1 MRHAL
6 SETWSGLRRNAGIT
20 LAVIMTM
27 WVSLSLF
34 GAGLIAAQQVNLLKD
49 EWYDKIE
56 VTVYLCTAKLQTGGT
71 CDPGQDATQEQ
82 KDQIRDAIEK
92 NPEVQLPVFYESKAE
107 AYAQFLD
114 VFKDSPIKDSLT
126 LDEMQ
131 DSFRVKLI
139 DPQQYAGLESQ
150 VGSMRGVQ
158 KVLDLH
164 EILDP
169 VFKWLGALQW
179 GTIALSILL
188 LLAAALQIGTT
199 IRMATFTRG
208 REIGIMRLV
217 GASNF
222 YIMGPFLLES
232 LIAALIG
239 AVFASATIV
248 FGVWF
253 IILRNAQGSLEAFR
267 WVGWPETFL
276 SVGSV
281 FVVAIVLSIIP
292 TIISARRYLR
302 V

>member
-56 VTVYLCTAKLQTGGT
+56 VTVYLCTAKLQTGGN
-71 CDPGQDATQEQ
+71 CDPGQDASDEQ
-82 KDQIRDAIEK
+82 KAQIRDAIEK
-92 NPEVQLPVFYESKAE
+92 NPEVQWVQYESKPE
-107 AYAQFLD
+107 AYEQFLD

-126 LDEMQ
+126 MDEMQ
-131 DSFRVKLI
+131 DSFRVKLV

-150 VGSMRGVQ
+150 VTPMRGVQ

-239 AVFASATIV
+239 AVFASATII

-253 IILRNAQGSLEAFR
+253 IILKNAQGTLEAFR

>member
-1 MRHAL
+1 MRHAF
-6 SETWSGLRRNAGIT
+6 SETWSGLKRNAGIT

-34 GAGLIAAQQVNLLKD
+34 GAGLIAAQQVDLLKG

-56 VTVYLCTAKLQTGGT
+56 VTVYLCTARLPDEN
-71 CDPGQDATQEQ
+71 CDPGLDATQEQ
-82 KDQIRDAIEK
+82 KDLIREAIEK
-92 NPEVQLPVFYESKAE
+92 NPEVQETLYESKAD
-107 AYAQFLD
+107 AYRQFQE
-114 VFKDSPIKDSLT
+114 VFRDSPIRNSLT
-126 LDEMQ
+126 LEEMQ
-131 DSFRVKLI
+131 DSFRVKLV
-139 DPQQYAGLESQ
+139 DPQQYEGLVSQ
-150 VGSMRGVQ
+150 VMRMPGVQ
-158 KVLDLH
+158 NVQDLH
-164 EILDP
+164 QILDP
-169 VFKWLGALQW
+169 VFKWLAALQW

-222 YIMGPFLLES
+222 YIMGPFLMES
-232 LIAALIG
+232 LIAALVG
-239 AVFASATIV
+239 AACAAGTLI

-253 IILRNAQGSLEAFR
+253 IIMRNAQQSLEGFQ
-267 WVGWPETFL
+267 WVGWSQTL
-276 SVGSV
+276 VAVTSIV
-281 FVVAIVLSIIP
+281 VVAIVLSIVP

>member
-56 VTVYLCTAKLQTGGT
+56 VTVYLCTAKLQTGGN

-82 KDQIRDAIEK
+82 KDQIKAAIEK
-92 NPEVQLPVFYESKAE
+92 NPEVQWVVYETKEE
-107 AYAQFLD
+107 AYEQFQD

-126 LDEMQ
+126 MDEMQ
-131 DSFRVKLI
+131 DSFRVKLV
-139 DPQQYAGLESQ
+139 DPQQYQGLDSQ
-150 VGSMRGVQ
+150 VGPMRGVQ
-158 KVLDLH
+158 KVQDLH
-164 EILDP
+164 QILDP

-239 AVFASATIV
+239 AVCASGTIS
-248 FGVWF
+248 FTVWF

-276 SVGSV
+276 AVGSI
-281 FVVAIVLSIIP
+281 FVVAIILSIIP

>member
-56 VTVYLCTAKLQTGGT
+56 VTVYLCTAKLQTGGN

-82 KDQIRDAIEK
+82 KDQIQAALEK
-92 NPEVQLPVFYESKAE
+92 NPEVQTVYYETKAE
-107 AYAQFLD
+107 AFAQFQDL
-114 VFKDSPIKDSLT
+114 FKGTAIEDSLT

-131 DSFRVKLI
+131 DSFRVKLV
-139 DPQQYAGLESQ
+139 DPQQYEGVTSQ
-150 VGSMRGVQ
+150 ISLMPGVQ
-158 KVLDLH
+158 KIQDLH
-164 EILDP
+164 QILDP
-169 VFKWLGALQW
+169 LFKYLRALQW
-179 GTIALSILL
+179 GTIGLSILL

-232 LIAALIG
+232 LIAALVG
-239 AVFASATIV
+239 AVCAAGTLVFA
-248 FGVWF
+248 VWF
-253 IILRNAQGSLEAFR
+253 IIMRNAQQSIETIR
-267 WVGWPETFL
+267 WVGWPETL
-276 SVGSV
+276 ISVVSV
-281 FVVAIVLSIIP
+281 FIVAILLSIIP

>member
-6 SETWSGLRRNAGIT
+6 SETWSGLKRNLGIT
-20 LAVIMTM
+20 MAVVVTM

-34 GAGLIAAQQVNLLKD
+34 GAGIVAAQQVNLLKG

-56 VTVYLCTAKLQTGGT
+56 VTVYLCTAKLQTGVN
-71 CDPGQDATQEQ
+71 CDPGQDATEAQ
-82 KDQIRDAIEK
+82 KEAIRAAIEK
-92 NPEVQLPVFYESKAE
+92 NPEVQQVYYQNKQQAFAE
-107 AYAQFLD
+107 FQD

-126 LDEMQ
+126 VDEMQ
-131 DSFRVKLI
+131 DSFRVKLV
-139 DPQQYAGLESQ
+139 DPQQYQNLVSQ
-150 VGSMRGVQ
+150 LQLMRGVQ
-158 KVLDLH
+158 KIQDLH
-164 EILDP
+164 QILDP
-169 VFKWLGALQW
+169 VFKWLAALQW
-179 GTIALSILL
+179 GTIGLSILL

-239 AVFASATIV
+239 AVFASGTLV

-253 IILRNAQGSLEAFR
+253 VIMRNAERTLEAFR
-267 WVGWPETFL
+267 WVGWPETL
-276 SVGSV
+276 IAVIGV
-281 FVVAIVLSIIP
+281 FIVAIVLSVIP

>member
-34 GAGLIAAQQVNLLKD
+34 GAGIIAAQQVNLLKD

-56 VTVYLCTAKLQTGGT
+56 VTVYLCTAKLQTGGN

-82 KDQIRDAIEK
+82 KDRLQAAITK
-92 NPEVQLPVFYESKAE
+92 NPEVEAVYYETKAE
-107 AYAQFLD
+107 AYAQFQDL
-114 VFKDSPIKDSLT
+114 FKDSPIKDSLT

-131 DSFRVKLI
+131 DSFRVKLV
-139 DPQQYAGLESQ
+139 DPQQYAGLASQ
-150 VGSMRGVQ
+150 VSLMPGVQ
-158 KVLDLH
+158 KIQDLH
-164 EILDP
+164 QILDP

-179 GTIALSILL
+179 GTIALSVLL

-239 AVFASATIV
+239 AVCAAGTLV

-253 IILRNAQGSLEAFR
+253 IIMRNAQHTLEAFR
-267 WVGWPETFL
+267 WVGWPETL
-276 SVGSV
+276 ISVASV

>member
-1 MRHAL
+1 MRHTL
-6 SETWSGLRRNAGIT
+6 SETFSGLRANAGIT
-20 LAVIMTM
+20 LAVVMTM

-34 GAGLIAAQQVNLLKD
+34 GAGLVAAQQVNLLKD

-56 VTVYLCTAKLQTGGT
+56 VSVYLCTAKLQNGGN
-71 CDPGQDATQEQ
+71 CDPDQDATQEQ
-82 KDQIRDAIEK
+82 KDQIHEAIKK
-92 NPEVQLPVFYESKAE
+92 NPEVLEVFYETKEQAFK
-107 AYAQFLD
+107 QFQD
-114 VFKDSPIKDSLT
+114 VFKDSPIADSLT
-126 LDEMQ
+126 VDEMQ
-131 DSFRVKLI
+131 DSFRVKLV
-139 DPQQYAGLESQ
+139 DPRQYQGLVSQ
-150 VGSMRGVQ
+150 LQLMRGVQ
-158 KVLDLH
+158 KIQDLH
-164 EILDP
+164 QILDP

-179 GTIALSILL
+179 GTIALSVLL

-232 LIAALIG
+232 LIAAMIG
-239 AVFASATIV
+239 AICASATLV

-253 IILRNAQGSLEAFR
+253 IIMSNAQHSLEAFR
-267 WVGWPETFL
+267 WVGWTETL
-276 SVGSV
+276 ISVLAV
-281 FVVAIVLSIIP
+281 FAVAIVLSIIP

>member
-6 SETWSGLRRNAGIT
+6 SETWSWLKRNAGIT
-20 LAVIMTM
+20 LAVVMTM

-34 GAGLIAAQQVNLLKD
+34 GAGIIAAQQVNLLKD

-56 VTVYLCTAKLQTGGT
+56 ITVYLCTAELQTGGN

-82 KDQIRDAIEK
+82 KDQLHDAIEK
-92 NPEVQLPVFYESKAE
+92 NPEVQTVYYESKSD
-107 AYAQFLD
+107 AYDQFQDL
-114 VFKDSPIKDSLT
+114 FKDSPIKDSLT
-126 LDEMQ
+126 LDQMQ
-131 DSFRVKLI
+131 DSFRVKLV
-139 DPQQYAGLESQ
+139 DPQEYDGLVSQ
-150 VGSMRGVQ
+150 IQLMPGVQ
-158 KVLDLH
+158 KIQDLH
-164 EILDP
+164 QILDP
-169 VFKWLGALQW
+169 VFKWLAALQW
-179 GTIALSILL
+179 GTIALSVLL

-232 LIAALIG
+232 LIAALVG
-239 AVFASATIV
+239 AVCAAGTVI

-253 IILRNAQGSLEAFR
+253 IIMRNAQHDLEAFR
-267 WVGWPETFL
+267 WVGWPETWI
-276 SVGSV
+276 SVGSIV
-281 FVVAIVLSIIP
+281 IVAIVLSIIP
-292 TIISARRYLR
+292 TMISARRYLR